1 MREGGKGGS
10 EGVKELL
17 YFSPSPRIDIDL
29 KDNDERTPLHC
40 CSLEGHSE
48 IVQLL
53 LTFGALDS
61 CIDTHG
67 WVIAL

>member
-1 MREGGKGGS
+1 M
-10 EGVKELL
+10 KELL

-67 WVIAL
+67 